1 LRDVSI
7 TTQLLT
13 THHEQGVSRSVASG
27 ILKERFTN
35 FVKSIECLWKENHI
49 HTIQLGKTALRREEK
64 VYKTSVVS
72 REDSNST
79 AKGNYVDNAT
89 MEQIGDGVNWIELI
103 QDLFQ
108 WWESGAHGN

>member
-1 LRDVSI
+1 M
-7 TTQLLT
+7 
-13 THHEQGVSRSVASG
+13 
-27 ILKERFTN
+27 
-35 FVKSIECLWKENHI
+35 
-49 HTIQLGKTALRREEK
+49 
-64 VYKTSVVS
+64 YKTSVVS